1 MSWETEDLETQLV
14 KSIEK
19 TVTTLPENTL
29 KALKE
34 SKYKEEGGSEVQIN
48 NMIKSINI
56 SRSKKVPICQ
66 DTGTP
71 TFFVEIGS
79 NFPNLQKI
87 GEIKP
92 VIQKAVQKAT
102 KKVPLRP
109 NSVDPITNENSGDNT
124 GKNIPYV
131 HWEITNSENIQINF
145 LPKGGGSE
153 NMSQLKM
160 LNPSKTIEDVKNLVL
175 DKIASM
181 GGKPCPPT
189 VIGIGLGGGAD
200 IAMNLAKKSL
210 LRPIGKHHKETR
222 IEKIEKEIKEKA
234 NELGVGPMGVGGKT
248 TVLDIK
254 LEYANRHPASLPL
267 GIIVQC
273 WCNRR
278 GSIAIEPDGRVVI
291 EN

>member
-29 KALKE
+29 NALKE

-92 VIQKAVQKAT
+92 IIQKAVQKAT

-160 LNPSKTIEDVKNLVL
+160 LNPSKTIEDVKKSVL